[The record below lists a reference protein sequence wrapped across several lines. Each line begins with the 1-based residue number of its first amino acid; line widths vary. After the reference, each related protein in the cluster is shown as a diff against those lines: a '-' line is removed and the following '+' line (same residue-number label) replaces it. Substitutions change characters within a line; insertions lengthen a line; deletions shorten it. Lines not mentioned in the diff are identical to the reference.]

1 MLTPIEL
8 TALRHSGVSEQE
20 YIAAKHVLV
29 AKDSYFS
36 TLNQLTPD
44 EADTF
49 ASISSDL
56 LDVDFYLKE
65 KNQNIIS
72 RIIERAKSLQL
83 SADPYLTKEEDRM
96 LTNTGLSKEAY
107 LAAKKQS
114 NQ

>member
-1 MLTPIEL
+1 MLTSIEL
-8 TALRHSGVSEQE
+8 TAIRHAGVSEQE
-20 YIAAKHVLV
+20 YIAAKRVLV
-29 AKDSYFS
+29 AKDPYFA

-83 SADPYLTKEEDRM
+83 SADPSLTKEEQM